1 MPVLSGE
8 HHAPRWGLDHMRLH
22 CAYPGNWKMTKEL
35 SFDDWITQTQAR
47 RDELADY
54 ARSPLPIGNDS
65 RGEIDTLIAAEDDAQ
80 RLLADAQTYLTQATA
95 VAVLFIKGKYPE
107 NSADERRILVKDAV
121 RDIQRLADGI
131 EVTAR
136 AMSNR
141 RYLHMNAARSR

>member
-1 MPVLSGE
+1 
-8 HHAPRWGLDHMRLH
+8 
-22 CAYPGNWKMTKEL
+22 MT
-35 SFDDWITQTQAR
+35 SFPDWLTQTQAR
-47 RDELADY
+47 RDELDAY

-65 RGEIDTLIAAEDDAQ
+65 HGEINTLIAAEDDAQ

-95 VAVLFIKGKYPE
+95 VAVLFIKGRYPD

-121 RDIQRLADGI
+121 RDIQRLTDGI